1 MKSINLPAISRSVGR
16 TMARYSPEI
25 LMGLGIAGMVVST
38 VTAVKATPKAM
49 KIIESLSE
57 EKEEKLTKTEVV
69 KTTWQLYLPSVIT
82 GALSIACLI
91 GSNSIN
97 VRRNAALAAA
107 YTLSESAL
115 KEYKGKVLETI
126 GEKKEK
132 EIVDAI
138 AQDRV
143 NANPVS
149 KNEVI
154 FTGSGDTLCYDPIG
168 GRYFHSD
175 RTKIERAEIEIN
187 RRLLVEDYI
196 SLNEFYYELGLE
208 GTEKGE
214 LLGWNVND
222 GKFETRFSSRLS
234 DSGTPCLV
242 LMFDV
247 GPKYKYDR

>member
-1 MKSINLPAISRSVGR
+1 MKAINFSTLSKTIGT
-16 TMARYSPEI
+16 TMTKYSPEI
-25 LMGLGIAGMVVST
+25 LLGFGIAGMVAT
-38 VTAVKATPKAM
+38 TITAVKATPKAV
-49 KIIESLSE
+49 KIIESLAEENE
-57 EKEEKLTKTEVV
+57 EKPTKSEIV
-69 KTTWQLYLPSVIT
+69 KATWKLYLPSVIT
-82 GALSIACLI
+82 GALSVACLI
-91 GSNSIN
+91 GSNSVN

-138 AQDRV
+138 AQDRI

-154 FTGSGDTLCYDPIG
+154 FTGSGDTMCYDPIG

-208 GTEKGE
+208 GTDKGE

-234 DSGTPCLV
+234 DNGTPCLV
-242 LMFDV
+242 LTFDV